1 VPRLPELPSDRR
13 RFMDRLNWED
23 FQEHRDAFPVG
34 TLLAVLTVVLTI
46 MAIFL
51 SSQGESRTGDDLRWG
66 FFILL
71 VLILCIVAIRWLY
84 PKRLRFDEMDYR
96 EDLGD
101 GEPKHGID
109 RTTAEGA
116 LEGKLFNQVNM
127 MLQLREALANRVMA
141 RNHLSRPGLQTVI
154 EEKRLAPLVKDTDLA
169 WILNGTARKFEELL
183 RDESNGIR
191 ANFYVWFEDM
201 LRKVEE
207 WQ

>member
-1 VPRLPELPSDRR
+1 LPELPIDRR
-13 RFMDRLNWED
+13 RFMDRMNWED
-23 FQEHRDAFPVG
+23 FQEHRDSFPIG

-71 VLILCIVAIRWLY
+71 VFILCIVAIRWLY

-96 EDLGD
+96 EDLRD
-101 GEPKHGID
+101 GEFTQGID
-109 RTTAEGA
+109 KATAEGA
-116 LEGKLFNQVNM
+116 LEGKLFSQVNM
-127 MLQLREALANRVMA
+127 MLDLREALSNRVMA
-141 RNHLSRPGLQTVI
+141 RNHLSRPGLQTAI

-183 RDESNGIR
+183 RDESNEIR

-207 WQ
+207 WH

>member
-13 RFMDRLNWED
+13 RFMDRVSWED
-23 FQEHRDAFPVG
+23 FQEHRDSFPIG

-71 VLILCIVAIRWLY
+71 VFILCLVAIRWLY

-96 EDLGD
+96 EDLRD
-101 GEPKHGID
+101 GEFRQGMD

-116 LEGKLFNQVNM
+116 LEGKLFSQVNM
-127 MLQLREALANRVMA
+127 MLELREALANRVMA
-141 RNHLSRPGLQTVI
+141 RNHLSRPALQAAI

-169 WILNGTARKFEELL
+169 WILNGTTRKFEDLL
-183 RDESNGIR
+183 RDESNEIR
-191 ANFYVWFEDM
+191 ANFYVWFADM

-207 WQ
+207 WH